1 MPRLHS
7 RMRLLQSASVRMQR
21 PTSTSAP
28 FLGPTFR
35 SLNGSNMNR
44 RNLRLCAMIM
54 SFSLPIIADGQSI
67 GPTRDSLALRV
78 LRLSQENDSLRRI
91 IDSMSR
97 PAGVARSPVPT
108 KVATP
113 QTSGRCFE
121 TTIMSPTPF
130 MGNNN
135 EIFKIA
141 DGSFW
146 EIKFEYEY
154 MYEYYPTVVLCPS
167 TGKLSIKG
175 KSLNIQAIAPATR
188 TSGAQAPNSNQA
200 SDVVETK
207 IDGDFTG
214 FEDEKIFK
222 MQNGRIWQQSSYGSR
237 SRSLSS
243 PKVLIYKSG
252 STYKM
257 RVEGIDAEV
266 SVTRLK

>member
-1 MPRLHS
+1 
-7 RMRLLQSASVRMQR
+7 
-21 PTSTSAP
+21 
-28 FLGPTFR
+28 
-35 SLNGSNMNR
+35 
-44 RNLRLCAMIM
+44 
-54 SFSLPIIADGQSI
+54 
-67 GPTRDSLALRV
+67 
-78 LRLSQENDSLRRI
+78 
-91 IDSMSR
+91 
-97 PAGVARSPVPT
+97 
-108 KVATP
+108 
-113 QTSGRCFE
+113 
-121 TTIMSPTPF
+121 MSPTPF
-130 MGNNN
+130 LGNNN

-146 EIKFEYEY
+146 EVKFEYEY

-167 TGKLSIKG
+167 TGKLAIKG
-175 KSLNIQAIAPATR
+175 KSLNIQAIAPATKS
-188 TSGAQAPNSNQA
+188 SGAPTLNSSQA

-222 MQNGRIWQQSSYGSR
+222 MLNGQIWQQSSYGSR